1 MRVGGRAAF
10 VMALALVGCRSRPAD
25 PPAEDAGSPPPPVAR
40 TALPDCD
47 ALLPTDDRELMLP
60 GFTLTQE
67 RSCPTCAPLC
77 AFRSESEPGV
87 AVSITWDCNTRYSKA
102 DVHALMAPT
111 LEAGGVEV
119 PALGRGA
126 VRRTPAQGM
135 SQVLAWDDDT
145 DCAVVVTWLGGET
158 ERAVDVAR
166 SALIATTPAI
176 LDAGTAP
183 GDEADAGEADGASAP

>member
-1 MRVGGRAAF
+1 
-10 VMALALVGCRSRPAD
+10 MALALVGCRSRPAD
-25 PPAEDAGSPPPPVAR
+25 PPAEDAGNLPPPVTR

-47 ALLPTDDRELMLP
+47 VLLPADDRELMLP
-60 GFTLTQE
+60 GFTMTQE
-67 RSCPTCAPLC
+67 RSCPTCGPLC

-87 AVSITWDCNTRYSKA
+87 AVSITWDCNTRHPQA
-102 DVHALMAPT
+102 DLHGLMAPS
-111 LEAGGVEV
+111 LQAGGVEV
-119 PALGRGA
+119 PALGRAA

-166 SALIATTPAI
+166 SALIATTPAV
-176 LDAGTAP
+176 LDAGTAT
-183 GDEADAGEADGASAP
+183 GDDADAGEPDAGDALKAP